1 MFIYGMAGDWP
12 TPDELFAMFETAF
25 LEACGSLGGATLA
38 AVKEK
43 RFKCI

>member
-1 MFIYGMAGDWP
+1 MAGDWP
-12 TPDELFAMFETAF
+12 TVDKAFAVYESAF

-43 RFKCI
+43 RFKSI